1 MPAALSEFAKS
12 LSVETAFSVL
22 AIAKALKAQGKDVVE
37 LEIGDSPFDS
47 TASAKTTGI
56 DAIQKNVSHYCPSPG
71 LPEFR
76 ETAARFVKEEF
87 GIPAEA
93 KNVVVGPG
101 AKVFEQFFCEAFLN
115 PNDGV
120 LVFSPYF
127 PTYLP
132 NIFRRGARPVF
143 SSLKQSHGFRPE
155 LSEIEKFLKTDP
167 SPRAIFLNSPHNP
180 TGGVMTEQDCCDIAD
195 LVRGKNVAVFSD
207 EPYCHMVW
215 NGKHHSPLAQPGMM
229 EQSVACYTFSKSYSM
244 SGWRLGFAV
253 AGAEIADAIAKMI
266 NTTLSCTP
274 PLVQLAGKA
283 ALERDAA
290 ERDGQM
296 QKFRKKVE
304 LLTAG
309 LNKLDGFKS
318 LDPTGTFYVFPN
330 VAPICN
336 RLGITSHGLA
346 LYLLEGADDQF
357 GVACLGGECF
367 GDAGGGFLRFSC
379 AEPDER
385 LQQALQF
392 LPAAISRTDRV
403 QHYLEQHPKHRLAK
417 PYDVPR

>member
-1 MPAALSEFAKS
+1 MPVALSDFAKS
-12 LSVETAFSVL
+12 LTVETAFSVL

-56 DAIQKNVSHYCPSPG
+56 EAIQKNVSHYCPSPG

-76 ETAARFVKEEF
+76 ETAARFVKQEF

-93 KNVVVGPG
+93 KNVIVGPG

-115 PNDGV
+115 PSDGV

-127 PTYLP
+127 PTYTP

-155 LSEIEKFLKTDP
+155 LKEIENFLKTDP

-180 TGGVMTEQDCCDIAD
+180 TGGVMTEQDCREIAD
-195 LVRGKNVAVFSD
+195 LLRGTNVAVFSD

-215 NGKHHSPLAQPGMM
+215 TGKHHSVLAQPGMLD
-229 EQSVACYTFSKSYSM
+229 QSVAAYTFSKSYSM

-253 AGAEIADAIAKMI
+253 AGAEIADALGKMI

-290 ERDGQM
+290 EREGQM

-309 LNKLDGFKS
+309 LNRLEGFKS

-330 VAPICN
+330 IAPICN

-346 LYLLEGADDQF
+346 LYLLEGADDKF

-367 GDAGGGFLRFSC
+367 GEAGGGFLRFSC
-379 AEPDER
+379 AESDER
-385 LQQALQF
+385 LQQALDF
-392 LPAAISRTDRV
+392 LPKAIAKTDRV
-403 QHYLEQHPKHRLAK
+403 QAYLEQHLKHRLAK
-417 PYDVPR
+417 PYDVPA